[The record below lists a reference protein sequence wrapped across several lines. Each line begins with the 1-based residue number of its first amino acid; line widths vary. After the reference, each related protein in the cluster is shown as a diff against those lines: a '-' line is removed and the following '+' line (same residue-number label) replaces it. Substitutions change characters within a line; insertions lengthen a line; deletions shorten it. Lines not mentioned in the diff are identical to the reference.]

1 MLIGLDGQAT
11 IALRSAGQ
19 PVPPPV
25 LARGLL
31 DTGTNI
37 TSIAATVLQ
46 QLGLAPSAAGTTQ
59 TASGAVGV
67 NLFTV
72 SLSITDPSRPGS
84 PWFTQADLL
93 VMELAALLPDADVLI
108 GLDVLLE
115 CTLVVDDPS
124 RQFTLES

>member
-31 DTGTNI
+31 DTGTSI

-46 QLGLAPSAAGTTQ
+46 QLGLASSAAGTTQ

-72 SLSITDPSRPGS
+72 SLSITDPAQPGS
-84 PWFTQADLL
+84 PWLTQADLL
-93 VMELAALLPDADVLI
+93 VMELVTILPDADVLI

-115 CTLVVDDPS
+115 FKLALDGPGRRFTLVY
-124 RQFTLES
+124 